1 MDTAK
6 LPAYKENE
14 QKGGYTVGFW
24 KWHHGT
30 EAGFFVTQSYDA
42 DPEIAK
48 WLTNKDFRIALSL
61 GIDRDQLNETFWLG
75 QGEPGGA
82 APAEDSPFN
91 AGPGSRKLHATL
103 DVKQANDL
111 LDKLGLAK
119 GPDGMRMRTHG
130 KGPLIL
136 TVITVGAAFVNFT
149 RIAEMGAAHWL
160 KNISLRATCEERE
173 RGRR

>member
-1 MDTAK
+1 MSPHKQRLRVCGARGSARPRRNAA
-6 LPAYKENE
+6 LGLGEGAR
-14 QKGGYTVGFW
+14 GGR
-24 KWHHGT
+24 
-30 EAGFFVTQSYDA
+30 
-42 DPEIAK
+42 P
-48 WLTNKDFRIALSL
+48 
-61 GIDRDQLNETFWLG
+61 
-75 QGEPGGA
+75 PG
-82 APAEDSPFN
+82 EDSPFS

-119 GPDGMRMRTHG
+119 GPDGMRMRTDG

-136 TVITVGAAFVNFT
+136 TVITVGPAFVNFT